1 MPRAEI
7 FFVRVGPYEVEVQL
21 LTGHFGEEL
30 STRSELFEDEELV
43 FLQAMNRFHVA
54 LIGVC
59 GRRDA
64 HVLAVA
70 ESFWEVAFAFPA
82 VVGLPEQIAE
92 RDAATL
98 QKLLDARGEDR
109 ASSGAAFFGESPEP

>member
-1 MPRAEI
+1 M
-7 FFVRVGPYEVEVQL
+7 
-21 LTGHFGEEL
+21 
-30 STRSELFEDEELV
+30 
-43 FLQAMNRFHVA
+43 
-54 LIGVC
+54 
-59 GRRDA
+59 
-64 HVLAVA
+64 LAVA

-109 ASSGAAFFGESPEP
+109 ASSGAAFFGESPEPQPAAHFARGYWMTGKRNCCACGP